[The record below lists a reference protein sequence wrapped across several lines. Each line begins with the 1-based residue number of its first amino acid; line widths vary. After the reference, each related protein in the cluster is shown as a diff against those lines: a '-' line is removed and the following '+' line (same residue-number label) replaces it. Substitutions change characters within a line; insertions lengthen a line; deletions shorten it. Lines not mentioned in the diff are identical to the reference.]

1 VRCILETCRPR
12 ADILGGTFNPEI
24 FTASLSQVLD
34 FYRGKKTVI
43 HNLYT
48 DAEQFFTQATYPT
61 DGLRRVLYE
70 VFGRL
75 AGDNAMPAIHRL
87 ETGFGGGKTHT
98 LIASTHL
105 AFKGRELAEVVRKT
119 LDSPEH
125 AISTKLSQPG
135 EIAVVGIAGDE
146 IPVSKP
152 RGAELVPYTLW
163 GEIAFQIGGEA
174 LYRSVNAEALSF
186 EEGKTYFQKV
196 FAGRKVLVM
205 LDELAQYATRLE
217 GARASGAQQLAAFLM
232 SLHGYARVNPGVAI
246 VVTLA
251 GQKDAFA
258 RQTQKLVESL
268 SQVRGERVS
277 EEEALRISERALAD
291 QQSVVARD
299 ATPVTPVEHHEISR
313 ILAKRLFD
321 AIDGKAARE
330 TAAEYAAMYEKNRSL
345 LPDTATRATYKDD
358 LAAYY
363 PFHPTLAEFLNKKL
377 ATVETFQ
384 GTRGV
389 LRLLARS
396 VRSIWEDKQPVPM
409 VHTCHLNLRDPDVV
423 GEVLGRTGN
432 NDLKDVLNADIGGAD
447 TSALYTDQSNAQIA
461 DADNSHPAGYHL
473 YELAWR
479 TVFLHSLVGR
489 EQGIR
494 SEVFGVTEPAAIFD
508 TAFPGLTPPQVQTA
522 LRAIKEHAFYLRQS
536 DDGSKYYASLDP
548 SINIALAR
556 IRRSLSSESVTA
568 LLAATPR
575 KVVKEELPDFLVTH
589 SVSAPEHVPD
599 KKDRLILG
607 IVSLTSGTLDVEA
620 MATTKGAN
628 QPRTQQNCVVLL
640 VPDTVAVKQAGGGSD
655 FFGTGERDVRHQKAY
670 QELEEKARWVLAI
683 RRLKEKPQ
691 DYGISPAKLDADKFD
706 ARYREREHGLVTAVA
721 QAYSSLWYPSASGQI
736 VRKEI
741 KTAGGEGGVGVV
753 EVIRETLRED
763 GELVTADRTSQA
775 DLNNL
780 AKLFFDDK
788 ADTIT
793 LAKVRENFWCLRRWP
808 KPESSGA
815 LEQIIREGV
824 RKGAWCLFRMGGP
837 ENVKPAEFH
846 SRDTG
851 ELPFS
856 LNLAQADYA
865 LVTPQGAKKRGWA
878 GGDKVDRAKVKEWV
892 KEAVSQAEGGAATVA
907 NIANKVVEKHGT
919 ILTRDV
925 AEAVVELAQQGGIVG
940 GIYRGKPDQQERPE
954 QLIAGSSAAMYTP
967 AETDVVITRAGAAQR
982 GWSDDVDR
990 TFRLTG
996 RKGAEKLVPLLKRIG
1011 SFYTKG
1017 AKSTLNLLDLYE
1029 LELLKGGKLRIQL
1042 TDVTPESMKL
1052 LGELFETLAN
1062 IVKLGKDTSADLEVS
1077 DPPAGCPFLAELTKD
1092 EGNTTAGKG

>member
-1 VRCILETCRPR
+1 VRSILDTCKPR

-48 DAEQFFTQATYPT
+48 DAQQFFTQATYPT

-105 AFKGRELAEVVRKT
+105 AFKGRELVDVVRKT
-119 LDSPEH
+119 LDSAEH
-125 AISTKLSQPG
+125 AISAKLSEPG
-135 EIAVVGIAGDE
+135 QLAVVGIAGDE

-152 RGAELVPYTLW
+152 RGSDLVPYTLW
-163 GEIAFQIGGEA
+163 GEIAFQVGGEA
-174 LYRSVNAEALSF
+174 LYRTVNAEALSF
-186 EEGKTYFQKV
+186 EEGKTYFEKV
-196 FAGRKVLVM
+196 FGGRKVLVM

-217 GARASGAQQLAAFLM
+217 GARPSGAQQLAAFLM

-258 RQTQKLVESL
+258 KQTRSLVESL
-268 SQVRGERVS
+268 SKVRGERVS

-321 AIDGKAARE
+321 AIDDKAARE
-330 TAAEYAAMYEKNRSL
+330 TAAEYAAMYERNRSL
-345 LPDTATRATYKDD
+345 LPDTATRAAYKDD
-358 LAAYY
+358 LTAFY

-432 NDLKDVLNADIGGAD
+432 NDLKDVLNADVGGAD
-447 TSALYTDQSNAQIA
+447 TSTLYGNESNAQAA
-461 DADNSHPAGYHL
+461 DRENPHPAGYRLH
-473 YELAWR
+473 ELTWR

-494 SEVFGVTEPAAIFD
+494 SEVFGVTEPAAVFD
-508 TAFPGLTPPQVQTA
+508 VAFPGMTPPQVQTA
-522 LRAIKEHAFYLRQS
+522 LRAIKEKAFYLRQS

-548 SINIALAR
+548 SINVALAQ
-556 IRRSLSSESVTA
+556 IRRSLSQESVTA

-575 KVVKEELPDFLVTH
+575 KVVKEDLPDFLVAH

-599 KKDRLILG
+599 KKCRLVLG
-607 IVSLTSGTLDVEA
+607 IVSLTSRPIDVEE
-620 MATTKGAN
+620 MATTRGPN
-628 QPRTQQNCVVLL
+628 QPRTQQNCVLLL

-655 FFGTGERDVRHQKAY
+655 LFGGGEADARHQKAY
-670 QELEEKARWVLAI
+670 QDLEDKARWVLAA
-683 RRLKEKPQ
+683 RRLLDKPQ
-691 DYGISPAKLDADKFD
+691 DYGISPAKLDDDDFK
-706 ARYREREHGLVTAVA
+706 ARYREREQALVTSVA
-721 QAYSSLWYPSASGQI
+721 KAYDSLWLPSASGQYA
-736 VRKEI
+736 RKEI
-741 KTAGGEGGVGVV
+741 KGAAGASGGQDVV
-753 EVIRETLRED
+753 TVIRQSLRED
-763 GELVTADRTSQA
+763 REIVTAEHTSQA

-780 AKLFFDDK
+780 AKLFFDK
-788 ADTIT
+788 VDTIT

-808 KPESSGA
+808 KLESAGA
-815 LEQIIREGV
+815 LEQIVREGV

-837 ENVKPAEFH
+837 ENVRPAEFH
-846 SRDTG
+846 GRETG

-856 LNLAQADYA
+856 LDLAQADYA
-865 LVTPQGAKKRGWA
+865 LVTPQGANKRGWV

-892 KEAVSQAEGGAATVA
+892 KEAVTHADGGAATVA
-907 NIANKVVEKHGT
+907 AIAGKIVEKHGT
-919 ILTRDV
+919 IPTRDV
-925 AEAVVELAQQGGIVG
+925 ADAVVELAQQGGVVG

-954 QLIAGSSAAMYTP
+954 HLIAGSSAAMYTP
-967 AETDVVITRAGAAQR
+967 ADTDVVITRAEAAVR
-982 GWSDDVDR
+982 WGEDKDR
-990 TFRLTG
+990 SFRLSG
-996 RKGAEKLVPLLKRIG
+996 RKGAEKLVPLLRRIG
-1011 SFYTKG
+1011 SLYGRG
-1017 AKSTLNLLDLYE
+1017 AKSAIDV
-1029 LELLKGGKLRIQL
+1029 LELSDLELPKGGKLKISLEQA
-1042 TDVTPESMKL
+1042 TPESMKL

-1062 IVKLGKDTSADLEVS
+1062 VVKLGKDTNADLEVS
-1077 DPPAGCPFLAELTKD
+1077 DPPADCLFLRELTKD
-1092 EGNTTAGKG
+1092 QGNAGSGKE

>member
-1 VRCILETCRPR
+1 
-12 ADILGGTFNPEI
+12 
-24 FTASLSQVLD
+24 VLD

-48 DAEQFFTQATYPT
+48 DAHQFFTQATYPT

-125 AISTKLSQPG
+125 AISAKLSQPG

-330 TAAEYAAMYEKNRSL
+330 TAADYAAMYEKNRSL
-345 LPDTATRATYKDD
+345 LPDTATRASYKDD

-447 TSALYTDQSNAQIA
+447 TTSLIGTESNAQAA
-461 DADNSHPAGYHL
+461 DRENPHPAGYRL

-494 SEVFGVTEPAAIFD
+494 SEVFGITEPAAVFD
-508 TAFPGLTPPQVQTA
+508 VAFPGMTPPQVQTA
-522 LRAIKEHAFYLRQS
+522 LRAIKEKAFYLRQS
-536 DDGSKYYASLDP
+536 DDGSKYYASLEP
-548 SINIALAR
+548 SINVALAQ

-575 KVVKEELPDFLVTH
+575 KVIKEDLPDFLVTH
-589 SVSAPEHVPD
+589 NVSAPEHVPD

-607 IVSLTSGTLDVEA
+607 IVSLTSGPIDVEA
-620 MATTKGAN
+620 MLTTKGPN
-628 QPRTQQNCVVLL
+628 QPRTQQNCVLLL
-640 VPDTVAVKQAGGGSD
+640 VPETVAVKQAAGGPD
-655 FFGTGERDVRHQKAY
+655 LFGAGGADVRNQKAY
-670 QELEEKARWVLAI
+670 QDLEEKARWVLAI

-691 DYGISPAKLDADKFD
+691 DYGISPAKLQAHNFD
-706 ARYREREHGLVTAVA
+706 ARYREREQALVISVT
-721 QAYSSLWYPSASGQI
+721 QAYNRLWLPLASGQF
-736 VRKEI
+736 VPPKEI

-753 EVIRETLRED
+753 EVIRQTLRED
-763 GELVTADRTSQA
+763 GELVTAEHTKQG

-780 AKLFFDDK
+780 AKVFFDK
-788 ADTIT
+788 VDTVS

-808 KPESSGA
+808 KLESSGA
-815 LEQIIREGV
+815 LEQIVREGV

-837 ENVKPAEFH
+837 ENVKPAEFY

-851 ELPFS
+851 ELPF
-856 LNLAQADYA
+856 NLDLTQADYA
-865 LVTPQGAKKRGWA
+865 LVTPQGANQRGWA
-878 GGDKVDRAKVKEWV
+878 GGGKVDRAKVKEWV
-892 KEAVSQAEGGAATVA
+892 KEAVAQAEGGAATVA
-907 NIANKVVEKHGT
+907 AIASKVVEKHGT
-919 ILTRDV
+919 IPTRDV
-925 AEAVVELAQQGGIVG
+925 AEAVVERAQQGVVC
-940 GIYRGKPDQQERPE
+940 IYRGKPDQQERPE
-954 QLIAGSSAAMYTP
+954 QLISGNSAAMYTP
-967 AETDVVITRAGAAQR
+967 ADSDVVITRAEAAKR
-982 GWSDDVDR
+982 GWFGPEDP
-990 TFRLTG
+990 TFRLAG
-996 RKGAEKLVPLLKRIG
+996 HMGAEKLVPLLKRIG
-1011 SFYTKG
+1011 SFYTRG
-1017 AKSTLNLLDLYE
+1017 AKSTIDLLDLTD
-1029 LELLKGGKLRIQL
+1029 LELPQGGKLRIQL
-1042 TDVTPESMKL
+1042 EHATPESMKR

-1062 IVKLGKDTSADLEVS
+1062 VIKLGNDTSADLEVS
-1077 DPPAGCPFLAELTKD
+1077 HPPAGCPFLAELTKD
-1092 EGNTTAGKG
+1092 QGNTTAGKG

>member
-1 VRCILETCRPR
+1 VRSIIETCKPR
-12 ADILGGTFNPEI
+12 DDILGGTFNPEI

-48 DAEQFFTQATYPT
+48 DAQQFFTQATYPT

-75 AGDNAMPAIHRL
+75 SGDNAMPAIHRL

-98 LIASTHL
+98 LIASTHI
-105 AFKGRELAEVVRKT
+105 AFKGRELAETVRKT
-119 LDSPEH
+119 LDSGSST
-125 AISTKLSQPG
+125 ISTKLSAPG
-135 EIAVVGIAGDE
+135 EIAVVGVAGDE

-174 LYRSVNAEALSF
+174 LYRKVNAEGLSF
-186 EEGKTYFQKV
+186 EEGKSYFEKV

-217 GARASGAQQLAAFLM
+217 GARPSGAQQLAAFLM

-268 SQVRGERVS
+268 SQIRGERIS

-321 AIDGKAARE
+321 VIDEKAARE
-330 TAAEYAAMYEKNRSL
+330 TADEYVAMYEKNRSL

-447 TSALYTDQSNAQIA
+447 TSSLYTDQSNAQIA
-461 DADNSHPAGYHL
+461 DTENPHPAGYRL

-508 TAFPGLTPPQVQTA
+508 TAFPGMTPPQIQTA

-556 IRRSLSSESVTA
+556 IRRSLSPESVSA

-575 KVVKEELPDFLVTH
+575 KVIKEDLPDFLVTH

-607 IVSLTSGTLDVEA
+607 IVSLTSGPIDVEA
-620 MATTKGAN
+620 MATTKGPN
-628 QPRTQQNCVVLL
+628 QPRTQQNCVFLL
-640 VPDTVAVKQAGGGSD
+640 VPETVAVKQAGGGSNL
-655 FFGTGERDVRHQKAY
+655 FGEGERDMRNQKAY

-721 QAYSSLWYPSASGQI
+721 QAYSYLWLPSATGQI

-753 EVIRETLRED
+753 EVIRQTLRDD

-780 AKLFFDDK
+780 GNLFFDK
-788 ADTIT
+788 VDTIT

-808 KPESSGA
+808 KLESAGA

-824 RKGAWCLFRMGGP
+824 RKGAWCVFRMGGP

-856 LNLAQADYA
+856 LNLAQADYT
-865 LVTPQGAKKRGWA
+865 LVTLQGANKRGWI

-892 KEAVSQAEGGAATVA
+892 KEAIVQAEGGAATVA
-907 NIANKVVEKHGT
+907 AIASKVVEKHGA
-919 ILTRDV
+919 IPTRDV
-925 AEAVVELAQQGGIVG
+925 AEAVVDLAQQGGVVG
-940 GIYRGKPDQQERPE
+940 GIFHGEPDQQERPD

-967 AETDVVITRAGAAQR
+967 AETDVVITRAEAAVRWGEDQ
-982 GWSDDVDR
+982 DH
-990 TFRLTG
+990 TFRLSG

-1011 SFYTKG
+1011 SFYSKG
-1017 AKSTLNLLDLYE
+1017 AKSTIDLLDLSD

-1042 TDVTPESMKL
+1042 EHATPESMKL

-1062 IVKLGKDTSADLEVS
+1062 VVKLGKDTNGDLEVS
-1077 DPPAGCPFLAELTKD
+1077 DPPAGCPFLGELTKD
-1092 EGNTTAGKG
+1092 QGNSGAGKG

>member
-1 VRCILETCRPR
+1 MRSILETCKPR
-12 ADILGGTFNPEI
+12 SDILGGTFNPEI

-48 DAEQFFTQATYPT
+48 DAQEFFTQATYPT

-105 AFKGRELAEVVRKT
+105 AFKGRELADVVRKT

-125 AISTKLSQPG
+125 AIAAKLSEPG
-135 EIAVVGIAGDE
+135 QITVVGVSGEE

-152 RGAELVPYTLW
+152 RGTELVPYTLW
-163 GEIAFQIGGEA
+163 GEIAYQIGGES

-186 EEGKTYFQKV
+186 EEGKTYFEKV

-217 GARASGAQQLAAFLM
+217 GARPSGAQQLAAFLM

-258 RQTQKLVESL
+258 RQTRSLVESL
-268 SQVRGERVS
+268 SKVRGERVS

-321 AIDGKAARE
+321 TVDDKAARE

-396 VRSIWEDKQPVPM
+396 VRSIWEEKQPVPM

-432 NDLKDVLNADIGGAD
+432 NDLKDVLNADVGGAD
-447 TSALYTDQSNAQIA
+447 TSSLYTDQSNAQTA
-461 DADNSHPAGYHL
+461 DRENPHPAGYRL
-473 YELAWR
+473 YELTWR

-494 SEVFGVTEPAAIFD
+494 SEVFGVTEPVALFD
-508 TAFPGLTPPQVQTA
+508 VAFPGMTPPQVQTA

-536 DDGSKYYASLDP
+536 DDGSKYFASLEP
-548 SINIALAR
+548 SINNALAQ
-556 IRRSLSSESVTA
+556 IRRSLSTESVTA

-575 KVVKEELPDFLVTH
+575 KVIKEDLPDFLVTH
-589 SVSAPEHVPD
+589 NVSAPEHVPD
-599 KKDRLILG
+599 KKDRLTLG
-607 IVSLTSGTLDVEA
+607 IVSLTSGPIDVEA
-620 MATTKGAN
+620 MAITKGPN
-628 QPRTQQNCVVLL
+628 QPRTQQNCVLLL
-640 VPDTVAVKQAGGGSD
+640 VPETVAVKQAGGGPNL
-655 FFGTGERDVRHQKAY
+655 FATGEADVRNQKAY
-670 QELEEKARWVLAI
+670 QELEDKARWVLAI
-683 RRLKEKPQ
+683 RRLKDKPQ
-691 DYGISPAKLDADKFD
+691 DYGISPAKLQAHNFD
-706 ARYREREHGLVTAVA
+706 ARYREREQALVTAVA
-721 QAYSSLWYPSASGQI
+721 QAYSSLWLPSASGQI

-741 KTAGGEGGVGVV
+741 KTAGGEGGVSVV
-753 EVIRETLRED
+753 EVIRQTLRAD
-763 GELVTADRTSQA
+763 GELVTAEHTSQA

-780 AKLFFDDK
+780 SKLFFDK
-788 ADTIT
+788 VDTIT
-793 LAKVRENFWCLRRWP
+793 VAKVRENFWCLRRWP
-808 KPESSGA
+808 KLESSGA

-837 ENVKPAEFH
+837 ENVKPVEFH
-846 SRDTG
+846 NRDTG
-851 ELPFS
+851 ELPLT

-865 LVTPQGAKKRGWA
+865 LVTPQGANQRGWA
-878 GGDKVDRAKVKEWV
+878 GGGKVDRAKVKEWV
-892 KEAVSQAEGGAATVA
+892 KEALAQAEGGAATVA
-907 NIANKVVEKHGT
+907 ALAGKVVEKHGT
-919 ILTRDV
+919 IPTRDV
-925 AEAVVELAQQGGIVG
+925 ADAVVELAQQGGVVG
-940 GIYRGKPDQQERPE
+940 GLFRGKPDQRERPE
-954 QLIAGSSAAMYTP
+954 QLIVGSSAAMYTP
-967 AETDVVITRAGAAQR
+967 AETDVVITRAEATVRWGA
-982 GWSDDVDR
+982 DEDR

-1011 SFYTKG
+1011 SFYGKG
-1017 AKSTLNLLDLYE
+1017 AKSTIDLLDLYE
-1029 LELLKGGKLRIQL
+1029 LELLKGGKMRIQL
-1042 TDVTPESMKL
+1042 EHATPESMKL

-1062 IVKLGKDTSADLEVS
+1062 VVKLGKDTNAELEVLN
-1077 DPPAGCPFLAELTKD
+1077 PPTDCLFLRELTKD
-1092 EGNTTAGKG
+1092 EGKTESRKG